1 MIVVALVP
9 ILLGVVVAW
18 GGFLGWRERL
28 PRDRGAGVRT
38 AATLRSDEAFRL
50 GNKVA
55 GLPTLAGGAV
65 GVLGGVAALV
75 MPTDGG
81 LIAAA
86 VAGLLGMIALVI
98 GGGTLGNRAAATVPA
113 PAPASS
119 IPAGCKGCACGAG
132 GCGVLRKTDP
142 ATA

>member
-1 MIVVALVP
+1 VFALALVP

-38 AATLRSDEAFRL
+38 TATLRSDDAFRL

-55 GLPTLAGGAV
+55 GLPTLAGGTV
-65 GVLGGVAALV
+65 GVLGGIAALV
-75 MPTDGG
+75 MPTTGG
-81 LIAAA
+81 LITAA
-86 VAGLLGMIALVI
+86 VVALLGMIVLVI
-98 GGGTLGNRAAATVPA
+98 GGGALGNRAAATVPEPVAA
-113 PAPASS
+113 PS
-119 IPAGCKGCACGAG
+119 GCAGCACGAG
-132 GCGVLRKTDP
+132 GCGVLKKT